1 MIYTPEAW
9 LAQPRTV
16 CGLMSGTSLDGID
29 AAIVRFAPHI
39 TAPPTCTLMSFC
51 TVPLPPELLA
61 MLVECVDNK
70 ATTATLSLANAAF
83 AAFAAVAV
91 RQACEEAD
99 IAVEQL
105 DAIGSHGQTVWHQPT
120 STEVDGK
127 AIAST
132 LQIGSHS
139 ALAQHTGIPVVGDFR
154 SADVA
159 LGGQGA
165 PLVPL
170 FDYHFLAQPQRD
182 TIALNIGGI
191 ANITLLP
198 AGVTSNAIR
207 AFDTGPGNVLIDLAT
222 RKFFGK
228 QYDTN
233 GSIAREGIVLP
244 RLLETLK
251 QEPFIRQA
259 PPKSTGRELF
269 TPSYLEQALL
279 YNYMDTQPA
288 EDPVRT
294 VTEFTAWSIAENIRL
309 FGNPSSCIVAS
320 GGGIH
325 NTTLMEIL
333 QRELPHADILTSAH
347 YGIPSDAKEAMC
359 FAYLAYRTLGGLPS
373 NVPSVT
379 GAMREA
385 VLGTIARP

>member
-1 MIYTPEAW
+1 MNYTPEAW
-9 LAQPRTV
+9 LAQSRTV

-29 AAIVRFAPHI
+29 AAIVRFSPHI
-39 TAPPTCTLMSFC
+39 SAPPTCSLLSFC
-51 TVPLPPELLA
+51 TIPLPAELLE
-61 MLVECVDNK
+61 MITECIGG
-70 ATTATLSLANAAF
+70 TASTETLSLANAAF
-83 AAFAAVAV
+83 ASFLADAV
-91 RQACEEAD
+91 RQACTAAN
-99 IAVEQL
+99 IAIDTL
-105 DAIGSHGQTVWHQPT
+105 DAIGSHGQTIWHQPT
-120 STEVDGK
+120 AQYVDGV

-132 LQIGSHS
+132 LQIGSPS

-154 SADVA
+154 AADIA

-170 FDYHFLAQPQRD
+170 FDYHFLSHTQRD
-182 TIALNIGGI
+182 TIALNIGGM

-198 AGVTSNAIR
+198 AGVTLNAIR

-251 QEPFIRQA
+251 QEPFIRQT

-269 TPSYLEQALL
+269 TPAYLEKALL

-309 FGNPSSCIVAS
+309 FGNPGSRIVAS
-320 GGGIH
+320 GGGIR
-325 NTTLMEIL
+325 NTTLMEAL
-333 QRELPHADILTSAH
+333 QRELPAAEIVPSDF
-347 YGIPSDAKEAMC
+347 YGVPSDAKEAMC

-379 GAMREA
+379 GATREA
-385 VLGTIARP
+385 VLGVLAYP